1 MQSPF
6 AGLFAEGAKN
16 EMRERRLNVAGL
28 LFDTARKRIVKIN
41 PYFNKKSCKLKF
53 VRYLC

>member
-41 PYFNKKSCKLKF
+41 PDFNKKSCKLKF